1 MKILALGGTGFIGGA
16 AVRRLH
22 ARGHALALFHR
33 GKTGADLPTG
43 IEQIHGDRANLTEF
57 RAQFA
62 ALRPDVVLDTLC
74 MTEAQ
79 AQAVRETFVGVAGR
93 LVTLSS
99 CDVYRAYDL
108 LLKKVSGPLEP
119 VPLSEAS
126 PVRDRL
132 YPFNSEYEK
141 ILVERVALAEP
152 NLPATVLRLPAV
164 YGPRD
169 RQHRIFAD
177 LKRMVDGR
185 PAILLDRALAGWRW
199 SRGYVE
205 NVAEAIALAVTD
217 DRARGQVYNVADAD
231 TQTQAEWVA
240 AIGRAASW
248 PGRVVTLPR
257 DRVPAHLHLEIETAQ
272 HLVMD
277 TSRIRRDLGY
287 VEPVGLEEALRA
299 TVAWQRANPPAQF
312 DPASFDYAA
321 EDAALIDESA

>member
-1 MKILALGGTGFIGGA
+1 MKILALGGTGFIGA
-16 AVRRLH
+16 AVVRRLH
-22 ARGHALALFHR
+22 ARGHVLTVFHR
-33 GKTGADLPTG
+33 GKTAADLPDD
-43 IEQIHGDRANLTEF
+43 IVQIQGDRANLAEF

-62 ALRPDVVLDTLC
+62 AIGPDVVLDTLC

-79 AQAVRETFVGVAGR
+79 AQAVRDTFVGVAGR

-99 CDVYRAYDL
+99 CDVYRAYDV

-119 VPLSEAS
+119 VPISEDG
-126 PVRDRL
+126 PLRDRL
-132 YPFNSEYEK
+132 YPFDSEYEK
-141 ILVERVALAEP
+141 ILVERVALSEP
-152 NLPATVLRLPAV
+152 ALPATVLRLPAV

-177 LKRMVDGR
+177 LKRMDDGR
-185 PAILLDRALAGWRW
+185 PAILLDDDLARWRW

-205 NVAEAIALAVTD
+205 NIAEAIALAVTD

-231 TQTQAEWVA
+231 TLTQSEWVA
-240 AIGRAASW
+240 AIGRAAGW

-257 DRVPAHLHLEIETAQ
+257 DRVPAHLHLEIEAAQ
-272 HLVMD
+272 HLVVD
-277 TSRIRRDLGY
+277 TTRIRRDLGY
-287 VEPVGLEEALRA
+287 VEPVGLEDALRA

-321 EDAALIDESA
+321 EDAAIAHPK